1 MGGRVA
7 VCRIGQLCGDGDNGV
22 WNRSEAWPLMLGAG
36 RVLGALPR
44 LGGEG
49 LGWLAVDEA
58 ARAVLEVAGVEVG
71 EGGMARSGE
80 VGGGERMQSDATDAG
95 TVQRAEEVP
104 VYHILNP
111 DNTRTW
117 DDLLSWACRLHPSLE
132 VLTSQEWIARL
143 EDPDGKAVGHP
154 AGKLIGLWRGAYCG
168 GQGNWGEW
176 EGGDGKAAES
186 KEKETGNEVGDA
198 ADGGEGGKKGE
209 KNGEVVFEIENA
221 KKVSKTM
228 RAVKPVSEEAFGR
241 MWAWIGANVGE
252 GEVAGEVEAKEQSK
266 GEVGGLEMGGEGKE
280 GRSGE
285 DGSGI

>member
-1 MGGRVA
+1 

-36 RVLGALPR
+36 GVMGALPR

-58 ARAVLEVAGVEVG
+58 ARAVLEVGDALGRRGVAGADDVDGIGAPTPNDE
-71 EGGMARSGE
+71 GE
-80 VGGGERMQSDATDAG
+80 V
-95 TVQRAEEVP
+95 P
-104 VYHILNP
+104 IYHILNP

-132 VLTSQEWIARL
+132 ILTPQEWIARL

-168 GQGNWGEW
+168 GQGNGGGGG
-176 EGGDGKAAES
+176 GGDGKAAGS

>member
-1 MGGRVA
+1 M
-7 VCRIGQLCGDGDNGV
+7 CRIGQLCGDGDNGV

-36 RVLGALPR
+36 GVMGALPR

-71 EGGMARSGE
+71 EGGMVGT
-80 VGGGERMQSDATDAG
+80 GGGADTASPSNTHGIDAKTPEIE
-95 TVQRAEEVP
+95 EEVP
-104 VYHILNP
+104 IYHILNP

-132 VLTSQEWIARL
+132 VLPPQEWIARL
-143 EDPDGKAVGHP
+143 EDPDGRGVGHS
-154 AGKLIGLWRGAYCG
+154 ARKLVGLWRGAYCD

-241 MWAWIGANVGE
+241 MWAWIGANVGAE
-252 GEVAGEVEAKEQSK
+252 AGEGGGEAKAEAKVKEERKDESK
-266 GEVGGLEMGGEGKE
+266 GEVEYLEGEEAGG
-280 GRSGE
+280 
-285 DGSGI
+285 